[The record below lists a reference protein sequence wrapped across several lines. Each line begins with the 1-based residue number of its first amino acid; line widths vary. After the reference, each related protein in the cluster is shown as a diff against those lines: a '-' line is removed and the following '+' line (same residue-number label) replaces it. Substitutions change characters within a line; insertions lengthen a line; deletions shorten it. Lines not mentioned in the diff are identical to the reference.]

1 MDDKDI
7 LDLGKAFAKPGAKQ
21 RFRKLVGP
29 KYVSE
34 KDVDDIVSLNDDVVF
49 LEYLQSADQPVFE
62 TGWGALH
69 HGASGRFELYYFDG
83 HYFASL
89 NTDCG
94 VERAGPFRKPFEA
107 AERFSGIFEFE
118 YGEEYGISG
127 AIHYG
132 TDWNDAGSGRISARM
147 AERMFKELTGL
158 AGSPLSFY
166 WCEAMPGKLFKD
178 LFHDEKGKALL
189 QLHEATRSGSL
200 DLLAAAQAKLE
211 GSKKTPIE
219 SDHVLGVEAK
229 YFTNAFDSFL
239 MKVPL
244 NAKGRLKAHAAEWVR
259 LCLPRRVGKK
269 TLVAVMRVENPEHF
283 LEKLVPV
290 TNGDNQ

>member
-1 MDDKDI
+1 MSNESEVNVEKV
-7 LDLGKAFAKPGAKQ
+7 FNRPGAKH
-21 RFRKLVGP
+21 RFRKLLGRRHI
-29 KYVSE
+29 SE
-34 KDVDDIVSLNDDVVF
+34 KDIDEMISSNDVSAF
-49 LEYLQSADQPVFE
+49 FEYLQLAGQPIFE
-62 TGWGALH
+62 TGWGALY

-94 VERAGPFRKPFEA
+94 DERAGPFRKPFEA

-127 AIHYG
+127 AIHYR
-132 TDWNDAGSGRISARM
+132 TDWNDAGSGRISPRM
-147 AERMFKELTGL
+147 ADRMFKELTGL
-158 AGSPLSFY
+158 AGSPLSFN

-219 SDHVLGVEAK
+219 SDHVLGDEAK
-229 YFTNAFDSFL
+229 YFTNAFDSFV
-239 MKVPL
+239 MKVPR

-269 TLVAVMRVENPEHF
+269 TLVAVMRVENPERF